1 MFRRF
6 STIATR
12 CHPNVEEKQYL
23 GLISNIL
30 DKGEFQQGRNGNV
43 YSSIGKSMRFSLKNN
58 TIPLL
63 TTKKVAWKTCLKE
76 LLWFIKGDTNN
87 KNLKKQNVTIWNGNG
102 TREFLDSRG
111 LYHLNEDD
119 LGPVYGHQWRYWN
132 ASYSKNLG
140 CLENYDGKG
149 IDQLQ
154 NVIDIL
160 NHPTDRYSRR
170 IIMSAWNPEQLD
182 EMALPPCHV
191 LSQFKVTNENEL
203 SCILYQRS
211 GDIGLGIPFNIA
223 SYSFLTHLLAKH
235 CNLKAKEFIHFIG
248 DAHIYD
254 DHCDILKQQINRE
267 PYPFPQLIIENKYD
281 DINNYEVK
289 DFTVENYYYC
299 DALKMNMRV

>member
-6 STIATR
+6 STAATR
-12 CHPNVEEKQYL
+12 HYPNFEEKQYL
-23 GLISNIL
+23 GLISSIL
-30 DKGEFQQGRNGNV
+30 DTGEFQQGRNGNV

-87 KNLKKQNVTIWNGNG
+87 KLLKDDNVGIWNGNG

-132 ASYSKNLG
+132 APYSKKLG

-170 IIMSAWNPEQLD
+170 IIMSSWNPEQLN

-191 LSQFKVTNENEL
+191 LSQFKVTNDNEL

-267 PYPFPQLIIENKYD
+267 PYPFPQLIIENKCD
-281 DINNYEVK
+281 DINNYELE
-289 DFTVENYYYC
+289 DFTIKNYYYC
-299 DALKMNMRV
+299 DALKMDMRV

>member
-6 STIATR
+6 STTATK
-12 CHPNVEEKQYL
+12 HSANFEEKQYL

-58 TIPLL
+58 TMPLL

-87 KNLKKQNVTIWNGNG
+87 KLLKAENVGIWNGNG
-102 TREFLDSRG
+102 TREFLDSRR

-119 LGPVYGHQWRYWN
+119 LGPVYGHQWRFWN
-132 ASYSKNLG
+132 ATYSKKRG
-140 CLENYDGKG
+140 CLESYDGKG

-154 NVIDIL
+154 NIIDTL
-160 NHPTDRYSRR
+160 NHPTDKYSRR
-170 IIMSAWNPEQLD
+170 IIMSAWNPEQLN

-267 PYPFPQLIIENKYD
+267 PYSFPQITIENTFD
-281 DINNYEVK
+281 NINKYEVK
-289 DFTVENYYYC
+289 DFTIKNYKYHN
-299 DALKMNMRV
+299 ALKMDMRV

>member
-6 STIATR
+6 STAATR
-12 CHPNVEEKQYL
+12 HYPNFEEKQYL
-23 GLISNIL
+23 GLISSIL

-58 TIPLL
+58 TMPLL

-87 KNLKKQNVTIWNGNG
+87 KLLKDDNVGIWNGNG
-102 TREFLDSRG
+102 TREFLDSRR

-119 LGPVYGHQWRYWN
+119 LGPVYGHQWRFWN
-132 ASYSKNLG
+132 APYSKKLG
-140 CLENYDGKG
+140 CSENYDGKG

-154 NVIDIL
+154 NIIDTL
-160 NHPTDRYSRR
+160 NHPTDKYSRR
-170 IIMSAWNPEQLD
+170 IIMSAWNPEQLN

-191 LSQFKVTNENEL
+191 LSQFKVTNDNEL

-254 DHCDILKQQINRE
+254 DHCNVLKQQINRE
-267 PYPFPQLIIENKYD
+267 PYSFPQITIENTHD
-281 DINNYEVK
+281 NINNYEVK
-289 DFTVENYYYC
+289 DFTIKNYKYHN
-299 DALKMNMRV
+299 ALKMDMRV